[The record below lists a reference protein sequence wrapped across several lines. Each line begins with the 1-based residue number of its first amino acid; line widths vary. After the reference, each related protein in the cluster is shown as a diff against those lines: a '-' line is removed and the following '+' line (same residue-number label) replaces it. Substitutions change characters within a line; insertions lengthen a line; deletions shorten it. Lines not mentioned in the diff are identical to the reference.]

1 MGPGVGDK
9 CVYCPKIET
18 LEHLFVKFF
27 RLGFH
32 LMYLFMAQNIEHKR
46 KMFAHFLS
54 GTAKLAIWLTGRDPK
69 FWVCGPGVSLC
80 GTVRVLA
87 QG

>member
-46 KMFAHFLS
+46 KMKNLHTFYLGLQS
-54 GTAKLAIWLTGRDPK
+54 
-69 FWVCGPGVSLC
+69 
-80 GTVRVLA
+80 
-87 QG
+87 